1 MSKILN
7 SHIQRENDYP
17 NIDNMSI
24 ISFRIKN
31 IKYFLL
37 NKDK

>member
-17 NIDNMSI
+17 KVDICV
-24 ISFRIKN
+24 
-31 IKYFLL
+31 LL
-37 NKDK
+37 ALEVKLINLIMD